1 MKKIPAKYSRCG
13 IKVKCFKC
21 AFLIKDVCKLNK
33 KGIGSCEHKEKHRY
47 IFIVHVPG
55 TQNTRLTRIA
65 KADNFDDVLLEQIS
79 FKAELK
85 NQGYHKAEVKIKNLD
100 TTLAGLMK
108 EYLNYISGNGTHA
121 HLNKKL
127 DSGHVGTYKMVFL
140 RFCEAIKKKGFN
152 PEIFD
157 VKNINDDI
165 VEIFHFHVE
174 AMKLSKTTYS
184 KHFVLMKAFI
194 NWVIKKKDFKM
205 VNAFEHITL
214 HFAKREKNP
223 ITKIEF
229 EKLIQVTTPIN
240 GVVNDSSGKKRNR
253 FHPWLTAA
261 FKLGLETGLR
271 REEIVQLSWANVREI
286 SNAEKNCYII
296 DVNNLKNNRR
306 MFGKDTGIYTKPIPV
321 TKGLYNLL
329 IELGYE
335 AKKGSSGYIIER
347 EAGLEVKYMLDE
359 MSRGF
364 AHFIKLVTDRK
375 IEFKD
380 LRKTYITA
388 LSVRLGKNTKLFTG
402 HGDDQVMKDSYIAEE
417 FIAANLTN
425 FSVFGEER
433 IIKK

>member
-1 MKKIPAKYSRCG
+1 
-13 IKVKCFKC
+13 
-21 AFLIKDVCKLNK
+21 
-33 KGIGSCEHKEKHRY
+33 
-47 IFIVHVPG
+47 
-55 TQNTRLTRIA
+55 
-65 KADNFDDVLLEQIS
+65 
-79 FKAELK
+79 
-85 NQGYHKAEVKIKNLD
+85 
-100 TTLAGLMK
+100 
-108 EYLNYISGNGTHA
+108 
-121 HLNKKL
+121 
-127 DSGHVGTYKMVFL
+127 
-140 RFCEAIKKKGFN
+140 
-152 PEIFD
+152 
-157 VKNINDDI
+157 
-165 VEIFHFHVE
+165 
-174 AMKLSKTTYS
+174 
-184 KHFVLMKAFI
+184 MKAFI
-194 NWVIKKKDFKM
+194 NWVIKKKEIKM
-205 VNAFEHITL
+205 INAFEHVTL

-253 FHPWLTAA
+253 FHPWLTTA

-271 REEIVQLSWANVREI
+271 REELVQLSWANVREI

-306 MFGKDTGIYTKPIPV
+306 MFGKDTGTYTKPIPV

-425 FSVFGEER
+425 FSVFGEEK

>member
-13 IKVKCFKC
+13 IKVKCLKC

-33 KGIGSCEHKEKHRY
+33 KGIGTCEHKEKHKY
-47 IFIVHVPG
+47 IFLVHVPG
-55 TQNTRLTRIA
+55 TKKTRLTKLA
-65 KADNFDDVLLEQIS
+65 KADNFNDALLEQIS
-79 FKAELK
+79 YREELK
-85 NQGYHKAEVKIKNLD
+85 SQGYHKAEIKVQILD
-100 TTLAGLMK
+100 TTIAGLMK

-121 HLNKKL
+121 HLSKKL

-140 RFCEAIKKKGFN
+140 RFCDAIKKKGFN
-152 PEIFD
+152 PEIFE
-157 VKNINDDI
+157 VKNLNDDI
-165 VEIFHFHVE
+165 VEIFHFYVE
-174 AMKLSKTTYS
+174 AMKLSRTTYS

-194 NWVIKKKDFKM
+194 NWVINKKDYKM

-214 HFAKREKNP
+214 HFAKREKNL
-223 ITKIEF
+223 ITKDEF
-229 EKLIQVTTPIN
+229 EKLLKVMTPIN
-240 GVVNDSSGKKRNR
+240 GVMNDSSGKKRNK
-253 FHPWLTAA
+253 FHPWLATA

-271 REEIVQLSWANVREI
+271 REELINLSWPNVREI
-286 SNAEKNCYII
+286 GHEGKNCFII

-306 MFGKDTGIYTKPIPV
+306 MFGKDTGTYTKPIPV
-321 TKGLYNLL
+321 TKGLYELL

-335 AKKGSSGYIIER
+335 QKKGTSGYIIDR

-380 LRKTYITA
+380 LRKTYITS

-425 FSVFGEER
+425 FSVFGEDK